1 MCNYIVTLFL
11 PMITIFGMHR
21 EWRSLMDRAITFWML
36 IPLFFLHFIF
46 RVKVKAIGDEIR
58 LDEPSILILKLG
70 K

>member
-1 MCNYIVTLFL
+1 
-11 PMITIFGMHR
+11 MITIFGMHR